1 MSNFKKVI
9 LCLASATL
17 VYGTGAVQAQVQA
30 YPQKGSTIRL
40 VVPFS
45 AGSGTDVMTRA
56 LIEDVQKSLDG
67 ATVLID
73 NKPGAN
79 GAVASEMVAKSAPD
93 GQTLLL
99 VTSSAFS
106 ANPWLMKKI
115 NYDPTKD
122 FTPIIRT
129 TDFPF
134 IFVVS
139 GASQINT
146 IEDFLKHAQSGKKL
160 TLGYGNATG
169 QVANAHLMKAAKFEA
184 LSVPYKS
191 TPPAMV
197 DLIGGQFDAMFVDM
211 ASSQSLIKQG
221 RLRPLAVMADR
232 RSKLMPNLPALGEK
246 FPGFSYVAWGGL
258 VGPAGLKPDVVTK
271 LNSVFASSL
280 NKPEVIKR
288 FEELGLESFPS
299 TTAEFAKFIV
309 DQKLAWGEKV
319 KDAGM
324 QPE

>member
-1 MSNFKKVI
+1 MSYFRKLI
-9 LCLASATL
+9 FCIASSTLA
-17 VYGTGAVQAQVQA
+17 YGTGAVQAQVET

-45 AGSGTDVMTRA
+45 AGSGTDVMTRT
-56 LIEDVQKSLDG
+56 LIEDVQKSLNG
-67 ATVLID
+67 ATVVID

-79 GAVASEMVAKSAPD
+79 GAVASDMVAKSAPD

-106 ANPWLMKKI
+106 ANPWLMRKI
-115 NYDPTKD
+115 NYDPVKD
-122 FTPIIRT
+122 FTPIVRT
-129 TDFPF
+129 TEFPF
-134 IFVVS
+134 ILVVS
-139 GASQINT
+139 GTSPINT
-146 IEDFLKHAQSGKKL
+146 IEGFLKHAQSGKKL
-160 TLGYGNATG
+160 ALGYGNATG

-211 ASSQSLIKQG
+211 ASSQSLMKEG

-232 RSKLMPNLPALGEK
+232 RSKLMPNVPALGEK
-246 FPGFSYVAWGGL
+246 FPGFSYVPWGGL
-258 VGPAGLKPDVVTK
+258 VGPAGLKPEVVTK
-271 LNSVFASSL
+271 LNSVFAASL
-280 NKPEVIKR
+280 KKPEIIKR
-288 FEELGLESFPS
+288 FEELGLEPFPS

-309 DQKLAWGEKV
+309 DQKLEWGAKI
-319 KDAGM
+319 KDAAM